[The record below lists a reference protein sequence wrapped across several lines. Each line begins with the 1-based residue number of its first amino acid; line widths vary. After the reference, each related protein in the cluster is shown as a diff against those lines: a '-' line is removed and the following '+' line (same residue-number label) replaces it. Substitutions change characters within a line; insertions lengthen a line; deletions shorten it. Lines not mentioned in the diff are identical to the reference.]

1 LVVDYHTT
9 CGKRDQAHDVERSTM
24 IVNPLTRRS
33 AAMLLAAAMLV
44 AAASDPAKAQSAT
57 VRLVIDYG
65 DGASKT
71 ITDLPWAKGS
81 TVLDVMNAAKSRP
94 HGITFSYT
102 GSGAS
107 AFLTQ
112 IDDTANEGGG
122 GVKKNWQLWVNT
134 SYADKSFA
142 VYELHPS
149 DVVFWRFTMREGQ

>member
-1 LVVDYHTT
+1 MMETVMT
-9 CGKRDQAHDVERSTM
+9 RSTR
-24 IVNPLTRRS
+24 LTRR
-33 AAMLLAAAMLV
+33 AAARLLGAVLLIV
-44 AAASDPAKAQSAT
+44 AAAGDRAQAQSAT

-71 ITDLPWAKGS
+71 ITGLPWAKGS

-107 AFLTQ
+107 AFLTH
-112 IDDTANEGGG
+112 IDDVANEGGG
-122 GVKKNWQLWVNT
+122 KKNWQLWVNT

-142 VYELHPS
+142 DYELQPS
-149 DVVFWRFTMREGQ
+149 DVVFWRFTMQEGK

>member
-1 LVVDYHTT
+1 MMETVMT
-9 CGKRDQAHDVERSTM
+9 RSTR
-24 IVNPLTRRS
+24 LTRR
-33 AAMLLAAAMLV
+33 AAARLLGAVLLIV
-44 AAASDPAKAQSAT
+44 AAAGDRAQAQSAT

-71 ITDLPWAKGS
+71 ITGLPWAKGS

-107 AFLTQ
+107 AFLTR
-112 IDDTANEGGG
+112 IDDVANEGGG
-122 GVKKNWQLWVNT
+122 KKNWQLWVNT

-142 VYELHPS
+142 VYELQPS
-149 DVVFWRFTMREGQ
+149 DVVFWRFTMQEGK

>member
-1 LVVDYHTT
+1 MT
-9 CGKRDQAHDVERSTM
+9 RS
-24 IVNPLTRRS
+24 IRLTRR
-33 AAMLLAAAMLV
+33 AAALLLGVLLIV
-44 AAASDPAKAQSAT
+44 AAAGERAQTQGAT

-65 DGASKT
+65 DGVSKT
-71 ITDLPWAKGS
+71 ITGLPWSKGS

-107 AFLTQ
+107 AFLTH
-112 IDDTANEGGG
+112 IDNTANEGGG

-142 VYELHPS
+142 VHEVQPL
-149 DVVFWRFTMREGQ
+149 DVVFWRFTTQEGK